1 MGMKGGMTV
10 EQFNEMLAA
19 GQFLIRDQLKNGKEY
34 VGFKKYKNKKGY
46 EKLMLCILLDPNV
59 PSRKEDER
67 EWHYLEASEE
77 MNDEGDDEG
86 HKHHFDSKENENIV
100 EIINMFRGLLEK
112 DSITFNE
119 ISDETDDFQRF
130 SLEGRYKG
138 EKVAVYVDLY
148 LEDTNLLKLLADV
161 SVNGS
166 YRAGLHPRFV
176 VACNNPEVLDEIF
189 KKIKP
194 NHCDWYD

>member
-1 MGMKGGMTV
+1 MKGGMTT
-10 EQFNEMLAA
+10 EQFDEMLAA
-19 GQFLIRDQLKNGKEY
+19 GQLLSREQLKNGKEY

-46 EKLMLCILLDPNV
+46 EKLVQCILLDPSN
-59 PSRKEDER
+59 PSREEDER
-67 EWHYLEASEE
+67 EWHYLELPEE
-77 MNDEGDDEG
+77 TDDKKDDEQ
-86 HKHHFDSKENENIV
+86 HSHHFDSKENDNILEV
-100 EIINMFRGLLEK
+100 IDMFRGLLEK
-112 DSITFNE
+112 DSIKFNE

-166 YRAGLHPRFV
+166 YKAGLLPRFV

-189 KKIKP
+189 KKIRP
-194 NHCDWYD
+194 SHCDWYD